1 MNRSGGAE
9 TQNRQR
15 LRILSSLGPGVR
27 KVVGNIS
34 WLLVDRVFRMGVG
47 LFVGV
52 WVARYLGPAQY
63 GSLNFAIAFTT
74 IFATLTTLGLDGIVV
89 RQLIQEP
96 DSAPEILGT
105 TLSLRVASSILATV
119 IVIGLIEW
127 MPANDA
133 VSRLLVTISSF
144 GIVFQSFDTIDLFF
158 QSQVRSRLTVWAKNL
173 SFAIIAVVRVYLIKS
188 GARVWTFAAAAAVEF
203 VLGAIGLLL
212 AYRLT
217 GGQIQRWRWRSSRAA
232 DLLRQGWPMILAGMA
247 IMIYMR
253 IDTVMLKLMAG
264 DASAG
269 IYAAATRISEV
280 WYFIPAAI
288 VSSVSPAIYRSKADP
303 RLYRDRMQ
311 RLFSIMV
318 VISVTIGSA
327 VAEASPW
334 VVHRLYADSYRGAAP
349 VLAVHVWASVFVFL
363 GLAQSPW
370 NLAEDLLKLTL
381 YRTTAGA
388 IANVAMNVVLIP
400 RYAAMGAAWATV
412 ISYAV
417 SGTLANAFDARTRP
431 MFLLQ
436 LRSFYP
442 DILWRRRGAPG

>member
-1 MNRSGGAE
+1 M
-9 TQNRQR
+9 
-15 LRILSSLGPGVR
+15 
-27 KVVGNIS
+27 
-34 WLLVDRVFRMGVG
+34 VDRVFRMGVG

-63 GSLNFAIAFTT
+63 GSLNFAVAFTT

-89 RQLIQEP
+89 RELIQEP
-96 DSAPEILGT
+96 ASAPEILGT
-105 TLSLRVASSILATV
+105 TLSLRIASSILATG

-127 MPANDA
+127 ISSNDA
-133 VSRLLVTISSF
+133 VSRLLVIISSF
-144 GIVFQSFDTIDLFF
+144 GIVFQALDTIDLFF

-173 SFAIIAVVRVYLIKS
+173 AFAVIAAVRVYLIHIR
-188 GARVWTFAAAAAVEF
+188 APLWTFAAAPAVEF
-203 VLGAIGLLL
+203 VLGALGLLL

-217 GGQIQRWRWRSSRAA
+217 GGQIHTWRWRSARAV

-253 IDTVMLKLMAG
+253 IDTVMLKLMSG

-269 IYAAATRISEV
+269 LYAAATRISEV

-288 VSSVSPAIYRSKADP
+288 VSSVSPAIYRSKANP

-381 YRTTAGA
+381 FRTTAGA
-388 IANVAMNVVLIP
+388 VANVALNVVLIP
-400 RYAAMGAAWATV
+400 KYAAMGAAWATV

-431 MFLLQ
+431 MFFLQ

-442 DILWRRRGAPG
+442 DALWRRSGSPE